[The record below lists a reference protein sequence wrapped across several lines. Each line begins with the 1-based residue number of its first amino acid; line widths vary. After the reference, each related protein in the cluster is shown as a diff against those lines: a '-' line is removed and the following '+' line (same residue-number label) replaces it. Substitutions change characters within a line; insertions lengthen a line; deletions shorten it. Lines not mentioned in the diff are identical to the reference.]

1 MLLAQISSLLD
12 LIEALF
18 LTDSHCSHRVLHHHH
33 LLPRSQIENDD
44 VNEVDNVLHSVLEVH
59 REQVN
64 SGLRAVVGL
73 SGHLLRADEAIVQQR
88 QHRLRFNPPL
98 RSDRSADLLGQH
110 ADVRDLLL
118 VQLLVLD
125 QRANNARAH
134 ALLPRLSL
142 TRPAKPDL
150 DERCDRVLHD
160 QPHHSFVV
168 HSVPNVNVRNIG
180 QAGDS
185 RIQIDDICVL
195 TIICHIT
202 RDSLQVYFQIVQ
214 NTFMSVVFPLPAI
227 PITIQHTGWS
237 GVGSL
242 ISDIHQNYWSI
253 IFWNGKEACST

>member
-1 MLLAQISSLLD
+1 MIATKNTILKHITKDRQRLVQLQNRHVHAAQSVLHLRHLNLLLLAQISSLLD

-18 LTDSHCSHRVLHHHH
+18 LTDSHYSHRMLHHHH

-44 VNEVDNVLHSVLEVH
+44 VNEVDNVLHSVLQVH

-88 QHRLRFNPPL
+88 QHRLRFNSPL

-142 TRPAKPDL
+142 TRPA
-150 DERCDRVLHD
+150 
-160 QPHHSFVV
+160 
-168 HSVPNVNVRNIG
+168 
-180 QAGDS
+180 
-185 RIQIDDICVL
+185 
-195 TIICHIT
+195 
-202 RDSLQVYFQIVQ
+202 
-214 NTFMSVVFPLPAI
+214 
-227 PITIQHTGWS
+227 
-237 GVGSL
+237 
-242 ISDIHQNYWSI
+242 
-253 IFWNGKEACST
+253 